1 MINQFS
7 YQNVWSSVEV
17 ISGTYCPIVIISLK
31 LNSFF
36 IWNLVTF
43 WLYIIWDGLFSY
55 PVALKHIAIDFVSV
69 SFTRDLND
77 MDIYSNRMFIFKTHE
92 GNQAKTN
99 IKCECPT
106 QLIHELTSIRQ
117 SLGRPCVWQNLIL
130 TKEATF
136 HGSPFLL

>member
-1 MINQFS
+1 MFDQVLRLF
-7 YQNVWSSVEV
+7 QV
-17 ISGTYCPIVIISLK
+17 PIVIISLE

-43 WLYIIWDGLFSY
+43 WLSIIWDGLFSY

-77 MDIYSNRMFIFKTHE
+77 MDIYSNRVFIFKTHE
-92 GNQAKTN
+92 GNQTKTN
-99 IKCECPT
+99 IKCEFPT

-130 TKEATF
+130 TKVATF
-136 HGSPFLL
+136 HGSLFVL